1 MRAYVRHGS
10 GAARWR
16 GDERDP
22 RCGPA
27 LETEEADQLNHMLA
41 VRETMLRSVLDARFV
56 VYHHVVRR
64 RVALSLQ
71 AEFPEP
77 FSAALDAAR
86 QKRLADTP
94 LFINEQFLT
103 LVRRPARG
111 KAGLLERFP
120 PHGGERGPDPR
131 TIRELEGATPLL
143 AALEPYGARVMGSRL
158 IAIYNGEWRP
168 VMSPADG
175 VDLGHHIPY
184 ARVSF
189 GLDTVE
195 TRRAGA
201 IFPRSSV

>member
-111 KAGLLERFP
+111 KAGLLERFSRRMAS
-120 PHGGERGPDPR
+120 ERGPDPR
-131 TIRELEGATPLL
+131 TIRELEGAT
-143 AALEPYGARVMGSRL
+143 AAL
-158 IAIYNGEWRP
+158 W
-168 VMSPADG
+168 
-175 VDLGHHIPY
+175 
-184 ARVSF
+184 
-189 GLDTVE
+189 
-195 TRRAGA
+195 
-201 IFPRSSV
+201 PRSNPMARG